1 VSEGCE
7 FSKAGTRNATA
18 AFCVKVGAATMNP
31 MLNFADTGGLFDHFE
46 VNREPFWP
54 RIVWLIAGSGAWHLV
69 ILALIVMIPPVR
81 NALSIAAIF
90 SGADF
95 VDRPY
100 SRTVIGDN
108 VDFLDYSGEK
118 FHYPEGYW
126 AMDQQ
131 GIPPLPA
138 FPVTPAY
145 TPASVSPA
153 LSPSPSP
160 SLTPTPA
167 PTPAPAIA
175 ASGSNKDGKA
185 GDGKGSSTAGSA
197 EDKAAQ
203 EKAAEEKLQ
212 AEREKAAKTAGIEM
226 PEEGEINKK
235 PFQDLGAEAKGMSD
249 KNQLDMT
256 QQFEVTIEAEL
267 NQQGKLVNTNI
278 AKKSGDA
285 QLIYLSKR
293 FVETMN
299 DSGVLF
305 YLKALSQNNPT
316 SKVVFTIKQNT
327 SAVVAIIEVEAKDAD
342 SARVLTR
349 GFNATIA
356 YGVTQRKGKVE
367 EQLLR
372 DLKASQDGQKIIF
385 NFSMPREEAVALV
398 KKELASASP
407 TPATP

>member
-1 VSEGCE
+1 
-7 FSKAGTRNATA
+7 
-18 AFCVKVGAATMNP
+18 
-31 MLNFADTGGLFDHFE
+31 
-46 VNREPFWP
+46 
-54 RIVWLIAGSGAWHLV
+54 
-69 ILALIVMIPPVR
+69 
-81 NALSIAAIF
+81 
-90 SGADF
+90 
-95 VDRPY
+95 
-100 SRTVIGDN
+100 
-108 VDFLDYSGEK
+108 
-118 FHYPEGYW
+118 
-126 AMDQQ
+126 
-131 GIPPLPA
+131 
-138 FPVTPAY
+138 
-145 TPASVSPA
+145 
-153 LSPSPSP
+153 
-160 SLTPTPA
+160 
-167 PTPAPAIA
+167 
-175 ASGSNKDGKA
+175 
-185 GDGKGSSTAGSA
+185 
-197 EDKAAQ
+197 
-203 EKAAEEKLQ
+203 
-212 AEREKAAKTAGIEM
+212 M
-226 PEEGEINKK
+226 PEEGEINKR

-327 SAVVAIIEVEAKDAD
+327 SSVVAIIEVEAKDAD
-342 SARVLTR
+342 SARVLTK

-407 TPATP
+407 TPTTP

>member
-1 VSEGCE
+1 
-7 FSKAGTRNATA
+7 
-18 AFCVKVGAATMNP
+18 MNP

-54 RIVWLIAGSGAWHLV
+54 RIVWLVAGSGAWHLV
-69 ILALIVMIPPVR
+69 ILALIMLIPPVR
-81 NALSIAAIF
+81 DAFSITAMFRDAA
-90 SGADF
+90 F

-100 SRTVIGDN
+100 TRTEIEDA
-108 VDFLDYSGEK
+108 DILDYSTEK
-118 FHYPEGYW
+118 FHYPDGYW

-131 GIPPLPA
+131 GMPPLPQ
-138 FPVTPAY
+138 FPVTPPY
-145 TPASVSPA
+145 TPASVISA
-153 LSPSPSP
+153 FNPSPTP
-160 SLTPTPA
+160 GVTPTPT

-175 ASGSNKDGKA
+175 ANASNKDGKT
-185 GDGKGSSTAGSA
+185 GEGKASPAVVSA

-203 EKAAEEKLQ
+203 DKAAEEKLQ
-212 AEREKAAKTAGIEM
+212 AEREKTAKSAGIEM
-226 PEEGEINKK
+226 PEETEINKK
-235 PFQDLGAEAKGMSD
+235 PFQDFGAEAKGMSD
-249 KNQLDMT
+249 KGQLDMN
-256 QQFEVTIEAEL
+256 QQFEVTIESEL
-267 NQQGKLVNTNI
+267 NQQGKLVNPNI

-327 SAVVAIIEVEAKDAD
+327 SSVVAIIEVEAKDAD
-342 SARVLTR
+342 SARVLTK
-349 GFNATIA
+349 GFNASIL
-356 YGVTQRKGKVE
+356 YGIYQRQGKVE

-407 TPATP
+407 TPTTP